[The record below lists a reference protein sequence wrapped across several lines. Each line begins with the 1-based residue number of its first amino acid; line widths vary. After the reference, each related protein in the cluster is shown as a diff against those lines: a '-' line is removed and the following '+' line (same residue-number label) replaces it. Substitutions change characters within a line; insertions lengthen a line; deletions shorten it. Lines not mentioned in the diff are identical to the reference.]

1 MKPAEFE
8 EREYEGPLYN
18 QLERGQ
24 AMLWHPGQVLEG
36 RIGFDRALMVQELEV
51 WRAIGLSRVPSG
63 AVLGRYL
70 WPPWWGPGNLRRP
83 LPNFKLNLFLQAKR
97 SHFSPRAPRAASK
110 MGLKG
115 ETWAFFLDAKQQL
128 LLECLSHKTQRR
140 AHVAYAAPVFH
151 EQSDLYW
158 HTRKRTIVK
167 NSTFPS
173 AKCLSGHKAWYYQ
186 QEGSVGVANPNPELI
201 EEASLMDRLRYLVE
215 EDRDRSEPDD
225 LPLESLDER
234 VQAVVGDE
242 QLRESFQRARY
253 FDELQEIDRLADQ
266 FDLQPTARA
275 YLRVKTFAQI
285 FDLTWFVV
293 SAESR

>member
-1 MKPAEFE
+1 
-8 EREYEGPLYN
+8 
-18 QLERGQ
+18 
-24 AMLWHPGQVLEG
+24 
-36 RIGFDRALMVQELEV
+36 
-51 WRAIGLSRVPSG
+51 
-63 AVLGRYL
+63 
-70 WPPWWGPGNLRRP
+70 
-83 LPNFKLNLFLQAKR
+83 
-97 SHFSPRAPRAASK
+97 

-128 LLECLSHKTQRR
+128 LLECLSDKTQRR

-275 YLRVKTFAQI
+275 YLRVSTFAEI